1 MAIPNRWSVR
11 EAAEASFYEVGT
23 DNLVV
28 ALRTLK
34 MTEVSTTGETTYAV
48 GGRGNA
54 KLVGFSG
61 NREAKVTIQD
71 AIFDNNALA
80 MLMGQKLKAP
90 AQREKTFTQEIVVS
104 EAGKITLPDLTVAG
118 AVSVTIGGVT
128 KDGTA
133 TAGVITEASAKVGD
147 RATVTWKKKVSTQV
161 FSVTAK
167 DFAGTYK
174 LVLDVV
180 VRDLETG
187 EDFYGQ
193 FIAPKVQIENDFTF
207 SFSPDGDP
215 SVMDIPI
222 EILKDT
228 NSSLM
233 YELLL
238 FDNVK

>member
-1 MAIPNRWSVR
+1 MAIPNRWAVR
-11 EAAEASFYEVGT
+11 EAAEATFYPVGSNT
-23 DNLVV
+23 PHVTLK
-28 ALRTLK
+28 TLK
-34 MTEVSTTGETTYAV
+34 MTEVTTTGETTYAM

-61 NREAKVTIQD
+61 NREARVTIQD
-71 AIFDNNALA
+71 AIFDNKALA
-80 MLMGQKLKAP
+80 MLTGNEIKP
-90 AQREKTFTQEIVVS
+90 AQKRDRVFSEEIVAT
-104 EAGKITLPDLTVAG
+104 EGQFTLSDLAFTG
-118 AVSVTIGGVT
+118 SVTYSVDGEEATGSATSGVVTVEDLPAGSRVTASWT
-128 KDGTA
+128 KAVDSQA
-133 TAGVITEASAKVGD
+133 I
-147 RATVTWKKKVSTQV
+147 TVTAS
-161 FSVTAK
+161 

-187 EDFYGQ
+187 KDFYGQ
-193 FIAPKVQIENDFTF
+193 FIAPKVQVENEFTF

-233 YELLL
+233 YELVLY
-238 FDNVK
+238 DNE